1 MTQPSNFLWF
11 HQTRFQTQP
20 VTSPLNPVAVA
31 KRPQA
36 LSYGLTRLKPSL
48 LSRQRSQNHPLPKP
62 SSVPQE
68 QGDLPD
74 LTSLEMIAADPATA
88 CHGGPIEQNIAG
100 VGQAESGGPQD
111 RRVEDSAV
119 APADDNGA
127 SYNDANRAAPA
138 PSYRPAYELAD
149 AAHERLGR
157 GTHPPVLNA

>member
-1 MTQPSNFLWF
+1 MASPDSNPPSCPDNDPKI
-11 HQTRFQTQP
+11 T
-20 VTSPLNPVAVA
+20 A
-31 KRPQA
+31 
-36 LSYGLTRLKPSL
+36 
-48 LSRQRSQNHPLPKP
+48 LPKP

-88 CHGGPIEQNIAG
+88 CHGGPIEQNVAG